1 MRWLPF
7 VILAVLAL
15 VLQTTV
21 VQWMAIF
28 GKSIWPNCMFILAVH
43 YALWGTWPDAA
54 IAAWILGFAVDLQT
68 LSSGGGVGL
77 YAFSFGGSA
86 WIIMRIRH
94 AFVRDHALTQVLV
107 TLTFALIMELLV
119 GGYRHR
125 GAWSRDGG
133 AVIWWPALG
142 RAVYTAALAP
152 YLHWPLVKLGRWTGL
167 KPQTR

>member
-7 VILAVLAL
+7 TILAVLAL

-21 VQWMAIF
+21 AQWVHIY
-28 GKSIWPNCMFILAVH
+28 SRDIWPNCMFILAVH
-43 YALWGTWPDAA
+43 YALWGPWPDAA

-68 LSSGGGVGL
+68 ISSGGGVGL

-107 TLTFALIMELLV
+107 TLTFTLLIELLV
-119 GGYRHR
+119 GAYRQR
-125 GAWSRDGG
+125 GAWSRDGAA
-133 AVIWWPALG
+133 AVWWPAMG
-142 RAVYTAALAP
+142 RAVYTSALAP